1 MEGFFMSKEPKD
13 KTPQPVSTER
23 QPGQSSKTRVYRE
36 LSPEEAREDS
46 YQERLDH
53 FASAARS
60 TKAAGSVMGTVT
72 HHGWRKP
79 SDEIPQP
86 TSIIMGRNL
95 RPPQPELSEREKVLK
110 SIRDFCDEQIA

>member
-1 MEGFFMSKEPKD
+1 
-13 KTPQPVSTER
+13 
-23 QPGQSSKTRVYRE
+23 
-36 LSPEEAREDS
+36 
-46 YQERLDH
+46 
-53 FASAARS
+53 
-60 TKAAGSVMGTVT
+60 MGTVT

-95 RPPQPELSEREKVLK
+95 RPPQPELSEREKVLE